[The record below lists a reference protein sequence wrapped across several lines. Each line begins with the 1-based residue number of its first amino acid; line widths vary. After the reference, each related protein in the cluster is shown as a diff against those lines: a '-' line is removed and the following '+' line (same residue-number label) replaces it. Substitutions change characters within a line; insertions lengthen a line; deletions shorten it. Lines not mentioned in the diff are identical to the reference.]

1 MREFEQMELEWF
13 CTPESA
19 EEYFNY
25 WCKAR
30 LEFYQTIGINMN
42 RIRLRAHE
50 KDELSHY
57 SSQTSDIEYEYTFG
71 WKELEGI
78 AHRGDFDLSQHIKHS
93 GKDLSVFDE
102 ETQKSFIPNVIEC
115 SVGTDRLF
123 LTTLFDAYTIDT
135 LGGEERTVL
144 KLHPS
149 IAPIKAAFL
158 PLSKKLSE
166 NMRPIYRN
174 IALSGF
180 NVEFDESGSIGKR
193 YRRQDEIGTP
203 VCFTYDF
210 DSVNDNCVTVRNRD
224 TLKQE
229 RIKIETIELYLTN
242 MLKPIRN

>member
-1 MREFEQMELEWF
+1 MNKNVLRFINQLV
-13 CTPESA
+13 
-19 EEYFNY
+19 
-25 WCKAR
+25 
-30 LEFYQTIGINMN
+30 LTIE

-57 SSQTSDIEYEYTFG
+57 SSQTSDVEYEFPFG

-78 AHRGDFDLSQHIKHS
+78 AHRGDFDLTQHSKHS

-102 ETQKSFIPNVIEC
+102 EKQNSFMPNVVEC

-123 LTTLFDAYTIDT
+123 LTILFDAYHSDT

-144 KLHPS
+144 KLHPT

-158 PLSKKLSE
+158 PLTKKLSD
-166 NMRPIYRN
+166 NMRPLFFA
-174 IALSGF
+174 IAEQGF
-180 NVEFDESGSIGKR
+180 LVEFDESGSIGKR

-210 DSVNDNCVTVRNRD
+210 ESLQDNCVTVRDRD

-229 RIKIETIELYLTN
+229 RISIEKIELYLAN
-242 MLKPIRN
+242 MLKR